1 MDEADGLLPRYRSLA
16 DALNSGD
23 DTSSLDIAQTLR
35 ACLIKF
41 HETIDLIRCDQT

>member
-1 MDEADGLLPRYRSLA
+1 MVLMTIKLDFMHS
-16 DALNSGD
+16 SGD